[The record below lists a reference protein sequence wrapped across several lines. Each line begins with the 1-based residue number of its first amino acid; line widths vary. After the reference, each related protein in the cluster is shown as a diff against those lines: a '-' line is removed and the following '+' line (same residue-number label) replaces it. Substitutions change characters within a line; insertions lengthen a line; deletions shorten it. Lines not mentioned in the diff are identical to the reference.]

1 MSPAGRGAGSNRR
14 GNKRVDPKEA
24 LIDAAEKLLITE
36 GYAGV
41 TTRRVAAVAGL
52 NQALVHYHF
61 GSLPELFLA
70 VHDRMSNVFQSRVLS
85 IFANEEPLTV
95 KWQKMQEMF
104 FQSDMQRGYPKIHLE
119 LMTLAANRPEL
130 RERVVSRLA
139 FLRTVFVEALRSQ
152 LQRSDST
159 AEDEEIEALAALA
172 GTVVNGT
179 LIEKILGY
187 DRGHEQ
193 AFELLNS
200 QLEALLKARPK
211 RLPA

>member
-1 MSPAGRGAGSNRR
+1 MTTRTKA
-14 GNKRVDPKEA
+14 KRADPKQA
-24 LIDAAEKLLITE
+24 LLDAAEKLLITE

-41 TTRRVAAVAGL
+41 TTRRVASVAGL

-70 VHDRMSNVFQSRVLS
+70 VHDRMSEVFQSRVLS
-85 IFANEEPLTV
+85 IFADDEPLAV

-104 FQSDMQRGYPKIHLE
+104 FQADMQRGYPKIHLE

-152 LQRSDST
+152 LQKSGSWSGDQQV
-159 AEDEEIEALAALA
+159 EALAALA
-172 GTVVNGT
+172 ELVVNGA

-187 DRGHEQ
+187 ERGHTQ
-193 AFELLNS
+193 AFAMLDE
-200 QLEALLKARPK
+200 QLAVLTKSRSKQAPT
-211 RLPA
+211 